1 MIAQALKMYLENRLR
16 TTLRAEVETEVGGH
30 PEHDLANGIN
40 VKYEDKDYG
49 AHRTLID
56 CILLN

>member
-1 MIAQALKMYLENRLR
+1 MYLENRLR